1 MNMTRHIPS
10 SKEHASQ
17 ANEVNPG
24 FRTKTVATRL
34 TLEELAAIEAAA
46 ESAGQ
51 VLSEWLRE
59 TALHAA
65 RQQPP
70 DPSELLLAEVWA
82 LRYTLLNF
90 FYAGAQATLDNRQLL
105 PDSILKIR
113 EEADVQKFQ
122 KAHKLLD
129 DFLGQGNKKG
139 SRKP

>member
-1 MNMTRHIPS
+1 MNTTRHVPS
-10 SKEHASQ
+10 SKEDASQ

-34 TLEELAAIEAAA
+34 TLEELAEIEAAA

-59 TALHAA
+59 TALHTA

-70 DPSELLLAEVWA
+70 DPTELLLAEVWA

-113 EEADVQKFQ
+113 EEADVQKLQ
-122 KAHKLLD
+122 KAHKLLE
-129 DFLGQGNKKG
+129 DFLGQGNKKR